1 MDIWGS
7 RLFQQQLSEAEL
19 NWEPQLTAKPSRGK
33 RILRLIMK
41 DGKILGIIVVRGT
54 EIAFPEFLTIEVSAS
69 SEHLSEVVRVPILE
83 LTRATL
89 RERINEMLRQR

>member
-19 NWEPQLTAKPSRGK
+19 NWDPPLITKPSRGK

-41 DGKILGIIVVRGT
+41 DGKILGTIVVRGK
-54 EIAFPEFLTIEVSAS
+54 EISFPEFLTIEVSAS
-69 SEHLSEVVRVPILE
+69 SEHLSEAVRVPILE

-89 RERINEMLRQR
+89 LERISEVLR